1 MTGLKDG
8 WIARQ
13 TFVCAGSNWG
23 FFCGHARQHFVWNG
37 SNWGFF
43 KQTQIS
49 SWAGSQRSVNPY
61 LNAWHSGL
69 KYPKIILNG
78 NCIICFKQV
87 LNFLIVCLEIEKNS
101 KHVDINLS
109 Y

>member
-1 MTGLKDG
+1 MAGLLAKHRFVFVATGD
-8 WIARQ
+8 
-13 TFVCAGSNWG
+13 
-23 FFCGHARQHFVWNG
+23 FFCGYARQHFVWNG

-69 KYPKIILNG
+69 KYPEIIKG
-78 NCIICFKQV
+78 NCIIWFKRV

-101 KHVDINLS
+101 KNVDTNL
-109 Y
+109 